1 MLVAQMSCGDPLSC
15 LLLVMT
21 ERTLADDCSENR
33 TLGVPAAFV
42 PRRLD
47 IMIRVAARD
56 YALRFLSLVSV

>member
-33 TLGVPAAFV
+33 TLSVPAAFV
-42 PRRLD
+42 TRRLD
-47 IMIRVAARD
+47 IMIGVAARD
-56 YALRFLSLVSV
+56 YTIRILSLVSV